1 MEGTGM
7 SVRPGYRVRQMGS
20 ADADAVWSLARRVPE
35 AAQWPRADFGRAAEN
50 AFDSWVAERNA
61 LIVGFLISRRMAEE
75 AEVLNL
81 AIEAE
86 HRRRGLARAML
97 DAALEEARRAGAR
110 QAFLEVRASNTP
122 AIAFY
127 ETAGFQVMRRRK
139 DYYNEPQEDALV
151 MAFLLE

>member
-1 MEGTGM
+1 M
-7 SVRPGYRVRQMGS
+7 SARPEYRVRPMAS
-20 ADADAVWSLARRVPE
+20 ADADAVWSLARRVRE
-35 AAQWPRADFGRAAEN
+35 AAQWPRADFGRAADN
-50 AFDSWVAERNA
+50 SFDCWVAEHDA
-61 LIVGFLISRRMAEE
+61 VIVGFLISRRMAEE

-97 DAALEEARRAGAR
+97 DAALDMARRGGAR
-110 QAFLEVRASNTP
+110 QAFLEVRASNAP

-127 ETAGFQVMRRRK
+127 EAAGFQVTRRRK